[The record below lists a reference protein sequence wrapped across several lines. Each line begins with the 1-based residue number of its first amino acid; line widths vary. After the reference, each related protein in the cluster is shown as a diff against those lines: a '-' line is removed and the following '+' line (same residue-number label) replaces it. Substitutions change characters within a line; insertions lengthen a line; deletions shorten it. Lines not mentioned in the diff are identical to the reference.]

1 MAMNISADADAQRKL
16 LQESK
21 VIAVV
26 GYSPDP
32 FRTSHQI
39 ADYLKRAGYKV
50 YAVNPTV
57 TEIDGEHSY
66 PSLADVP
73 EPIDIVNV
81 FRRTQYLPGVVDEA
95 IAVGAKAIW
104 AQLGVNHPDAE
115 RKAEDA
121 CTPIVMNVC
130 IKVAHSRLLR

>member
-1 MAMNISADADAQRKL
+1 MAMNISADLEAQRNL

-32 FRTSHQI
+32 FRTSHVI
-39 ADYLKRAGYKV
+39 ASYLKNAGYKV

-57 TEIDGEHSY
+57 TEIDGEPSY

-73 EPIDIVNV
+73 EPVDIVNV
-81 FRRTQYLPGVVDEA
+81 FRRAQYLPGVVDEA
-95 IAVGAKAIW
+95 IGIGAKAIW
-104 AQLGVNHPDAE
+104 AQLGVVHPEAE
-115 RKAEDA
+115 HKAEAA

-130 IKVAHSRLLR
+130 IKVAHARLMI

>member
-1 MAMNISADADAQRKL
+1 MAMNISADTDAQRKL

-26 GYSPDP
+26 GYSPDQ
-32 FRTSHQI
+32 FRTSYQI
-39 ADYLKRAGYKV
+39 ANYLKRAGYTV

-57 TEIDGEHSY
+57 AEVDGQPSY

-73 EPIDIVNV
+73 EPVDIVNV
-81 FRRTQYLPGVVDEA
+81 FRRPEYLPGVVDDA
-95 IAVGAKAIW
+95 IGIGAKAVW
-104 AQLGVNHPDAE
+104 AQLGVVHPEAE

-130 IKVAHSRLLR
+130 IKVAHMRLMR